1 MLMLKINQK
10 SKTRQFILIIFLIL
24 FTNIKYLL
32 QVTMTEYEKLFYAIL
47 RRDKR
52 VNFLLNTPHA
62 KARYISMLLDAG
74 GVDPNRKRGNKTLA
88 LQHAVAMCNWEDVC
102 DGRGDARY
110 DFDSYTLCKILLE
123 KGAKV
128 DGISANCPSTPLC
141 LASELKYNTPTIKLL
156 LDAGADVHGDPS
168 CEMHVST
175 ESPLHLAAHAKN
187 CDGMRLLLNAG
198 ASIDRR
204 TISRRLHLGQHFPKG
219 CTPLHYAAC
228 RYYYTG
234 RTITVH
240 SYSEILMAT
249 LTLINAGADV
259 NAENW
264 IGHTPLFHAV
274 KGHVDVVTALL
285 DAGANPL
292 HTDCRGM
299 TALQVHFLY
308 YKPYKKEEISIA
320 LVKAGDRDWKSV
332 PIPCPGIE
340 SIMFTVW
347 QAAPGE
353 IHEIVKRME
362 SPPQSIEE
370 LLVRLNDTDTD
381 MQDVIQ
387 ATLDKMPPF
396 PREVIDNVIDKTFDF
411 KFSAAAAASA
421 EAAQL
426 AKLAAAANDNDDDMS
441 EDDDGSTDEE
451 DMEDADTVYSSS
463 DEEEL

>member
-1 MLMLKINQK
+1 
-10 SKTRQFILIIFLIL
+10 
-24 FTNIKYLL
+24 
-32 QVTMTEYEKLFYAIL
+32 MTEYEKLFYAIL

-52 VNFLLNTPHA
+52 VNFLLDSPHA

-74 GVDPNRKRGNKTLA
+74 GVDPNRKRGKKTLA
-88 LQHAVAMCNWEDVC
+88 LQHAVAMCNWEDGC

-110 DFDSYTLCKILLE
+110 DVDSYTLCKILLE

-156 LDAGADVHGDPS
+156 LDAGADVHGDVL
-168 CEMHVST
+168 CEMHVSSET
-175 ESPLHLAAHAKN
+175 PLHLAAHAKN

-198 ASIDRR
+198 ASINRR
-204 TISRRLHLGQHFPKG
+204 TTSSRVYFPEG
-219 CTPLHYAAC
+219 STPLHYAVC
-228 RYYYTG
+228 RYYNTG
-234 RTITVH
+234 RTTTMH
-240 SYSEILMAT
+240 AYSQVLMAT
-249 LTLINAGADV
+249 LTLINAGTNV
-259 NAENW
+259 NAENS
-264 IGHTPLFHAV
+264 IGQTPLFRALN
-274 KGHVDVVTALL
+274 GHVDVVTALL
-285 DAGANPL
+285 ENGANPL

-299 TALQVHFLY
+299 TALQTSGIGDGIQ
-308 YKPYKKEEISIA
+308 KTEISIA
-320 LVKAGDRDWKSV
+320 LVKAGDRDWWSV

-370 LLVRLNDTDTD
+370 LLERLDATDTD
-381 MQDVIQ
+381 MRDVIQ
-387 ATLDKMPPF
+387 TTLDKMPPF
-396 PREVIDNVIDKTFDF
+396 PREVIDNVIDKTFNF
-411 KFSAAAAASA
+411 KFAAAAAAAA

-426 AKLAAAANDNDDDMS
+426 AKLAAAANAAAADYEE
-441 EDDDGSTDEE
+441 EDEDGSTDEE
-451 DMEDADTVYSSS
+451 EDAEDADTVYSSS